1 MEKMTIIC
9 IDDEN
14 VVLRSLKNELI
25 YMFSGTYSVEVA
37 ESGQEALDIL
47 QELTAEGI
55 EVPVVICDYIMPG
68 MKGDEVLGKIHAA
81 YPDIITVMLTGRAV
95 TQGVINAVN
104 NACLFRYVEKPWTGE
119 ILKAAVIGAVD
130 LYNSNRKLKS
140 ERENLLNIKK
150 QLKSEALSKKNQ
162 LLKLKERLDN
172 EKITSD
178 LNSFYRNLK
187 LINEIKSSISVRK
200 SDLLV
205 NSQGLNH
212 EKQEKELETLL
223 SHLPDSEK
231 IDRILSDIERLK
243 TGTFPD
249 EGLIGLQDMNL
260 CIAEIVEQIGQIL
273 GKDYFE

>member
-25 YMFSGTYSVEVA
+25 YIFGGTYSVEVA

-68 MKGDEVLGKIHAA
+68 MKGDEVLGKIHAE

-95 TQGVINAVN
+95 AQGVINAVN

-130 LYNSNRKLKS
+130 LYNANQKSKS

-150 QLKSEALSKKNQ
+150 QLKSEALSKRNE
-162 LLKLKERLDN
+162 LLKLKERIDN
-172 EKITSD
+172 ERITSD
-178 LNSFYRNLK
+178 LNCFYRNLK
-187 LINEIKSSISVRK
+187 LINEIKSSVNIRK
-200 SDLLV
+200 PDLLV

-212 EKQEKELETLL
+212 QKQEMELETLL
-223 SHLPDSEK
+223 SQLPDSEK
-231 IDRILSDIERLK
+231 IDRILSDIEMLK
-243 TGTFPD
+243 TGAFPD
-249 EGLIGLQDMNL
+249 EGLIGLQDMNS

-273 GKDYFE
+273 GKDYFA